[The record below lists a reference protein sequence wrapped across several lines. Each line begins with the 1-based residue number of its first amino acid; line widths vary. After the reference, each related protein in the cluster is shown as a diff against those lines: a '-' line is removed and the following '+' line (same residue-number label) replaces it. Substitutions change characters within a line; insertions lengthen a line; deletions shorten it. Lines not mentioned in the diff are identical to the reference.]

1 MNIGISLD
9 STCDLSEE
17 LIKKYDFHIVPLS
30 VTLGEKTYEDGKI
43 NTLEIFDYVSE
54 TGTLP
59 KTSAVNEAAFVE
71 FFTDLRK
78 TYDAV
83 IHFDISSEMSSTY
96 QNAVEAAQKVGNIYV
111 VDSRSLSTG
120 ISLLAIYAKELTQK
134 YENPAAIA
142 DMVRVQTD
150 KVQASFVI
158 ERLDYLFKGGR
169 CSALAYFGA
178 NLLKL
183 RPQIVVENGTM
194 RPTHKYRG
202 KMSKVVSDYCQNVLR
217 EFPNA
222 DKKICF
228 ITHSHATPEMVE
240 AAREIVSAAGFE
252 NIYETIAGCTVS
264 SHCGKNTLGIL
275 FMNK

>member
-1 MNIGISLD
+1 MKICISLD

-17 LIKKYDFHIVPLS
+17 IIQKYDFHVIPLL
-30 VTLGEKTYEDGKI
+30 VNLGESSYEDGKI
-43 NTLEIFDYVSE
+43 NTLEIFDYVNK
-54 TGTLP
+54 TGVLP
-59 KTSAVNEAAFVE
+59 KTSAINQETFVDY
-71 FFTDLRK
+71 FTKLK
-78 TYDAV
+78 KSYDAI

-96 QNAVEAAQKVGNIYV
+96 QNAVSAADEVENVYV
-111 VDSRSLSTG
+111 VDSRNLSTG
-120 ISLLAIYAKELTQK
+120 ISLLAIYAKELTK
-134 YENPAAIA
+134 EYDNPAQIA
-142 DMVRVQTD
+142 DMVRQKVD

-183 RPQIVVENGTM
+183 RPQIVVENGAM

-202 KMSKVVSDYCQNVLR
+202 KMPKVVSDYCQNVLQ
-217 EFPNA
+217 ENPDA
-222 DKKICF
+222 DKRLCF
-228 ITHSHATPEMVE
+228 ITHSRATQEMVD
-240 AAREIVSAAGFE
+240 AAREIVTAAGFE
-252 NIYETIAGCTVS
+252 TIYETIAGCTVS